1 MDIVSLSEYL
11 TYDRN
16 QKQEGS
22 SLVNLFKPVLI
33 NPSIDGELGTYIVGR
48 DDEMRIDLIFKNI
61 YELEYN
67 EVGIYLGNI
76 DVLLTLNNIDNPLN
90 IKEGTIIKYPQLGQF
105 ELFRIMVDDN
115 QSKIKS
121 SVGQKLAVPNKTT
134 RKDKTRG
141 SYLENDYSLPPV
153 VLEAPKE
160 PVRIEDDNFSIG
172 GL

>member
-1 MDIVSLSEYL
+1 MDIISLNEYL
-11 TYDRN
+11 TSDVN
-16 QKQEGS
+16 QNN
-22 SLVNLFKPVLI
+22 LVNLFKPAI
-33 NPSIDGELGTYIVGR
+33 MNPTLDGELETYIVGR

-61 YELEYN
+61 YELESN

-90 IKEGTIIKYPQLGQF
+90 IKEGTVIRYPQLGQF
-105 ELFRIMVDDN
+105 DLFRLRIDEN

-121 SVGQKLAVPNKTT
+121 SVGQKLSVPNKTT
-134 RKDKTRG
+134 RKDKSRG
-141 SYLENDYSLPPV
+141 KYLENDYSLPPV

-160 PVRIEDDNFSIG
+160 PVRIEDNIFSIG

>member
-1 MDIVSLSEYL
+1 MDIISLNEYL
-11 TYDRN
+11 TYD
-16 QKQEGS
+16 KS
-22 SLVNLFKPVLI
+22 IDLVNLFKPVII
-33 NPSIDGELGTYIVGR
+33 NPTIDNELGTYVVGR

-76 DVLLTLNNIDNPLN
+76 DVLLSINNIDNPLN

-105 ELFRIMVDDN
+105 DLFRLRINEN
-115 QSKIKS
+115 QAKIKN
-121 SVGQKLAVPNKTT
+121 SVGKKLAVPNKTT
-134 RKDKTRG
+134 RKDKSRG

-153 VLEAPKE
+153 VLETPRE
-160 PVRIEDDNFSIG
+160 PVRIEDTIFSIG

>member
-1 MDIVSLSEYL
+1 M
-11 TYDRN
+11 
-16 QKQEGS
+16 
-22 SLVNLFKPVLI
+22 
-33 NPSIDGELGTYIVGR
+33 
-48 DDEMRIDLIFKNI
+48 
-61 YELEYN
+61 
-67 EVGIYLGNI
+67 
-76 DVLLTLNNIDNPLN
+76 NNIDNPLN